1 MDFHRYINFKF
12 NEAAGV
18 GKNLVNQL
26 NSGRKLVN
34 QLNSGRKLLVF
45 TYIFVY
51 FYIFTDILTK
61 SYWAR
66 CSGGLGKNWY
76 I

>member
-1 MDFHRYINFKF
+1 MKGGGLEKTGTLANIRQKF
-12 NEAAGV
+12 GTFTHFY
-18 GKNLVNQL
+18 QF
-26 NSGRKLVN
+26 
-34 QLNSGRKLLVF
+34 LLVF
-45 TYIFVY
+45 TYVFVY

-66 CSGGLGKNWY
+66 YSGGLGKKRY

>member
-1 MDFHRYINFKF
+1 MKRGDT
-12 NEAAGV
+12 
-18 GKNLVNQL
+18 GKKLVNQL
-26 NSGRKLVN
+26 NSGRKLVLIHIFD
-34 QLNSGRKLLVF
+34 QFLLVF

-61 SYWAR
+61 SYWAGYF
-66 CSGGLGKNWY
+66 GGLGKNRY

>member
-1 MDFHRYINFKF
+1 MKRGGPVKI
-12 NEAAGV
+12 
-18 GKNLVNQL
+18 LVNQL
-26 NSGRKLVN
+26 NLGRKLVLLHIFD
-34 QLNSGRKLLVF
+34 QFLLVF

-66 CSGGLGKNWY
+66 YSGGLGKKRY